1 VGHLKAVDRDAT
13 FSNNRMSYHFR
24 FSQTQHDESA
34 KFVVDSDTG
43 EVRLVGR
50 LDRERR
56 SNYILEAV
64 ATDSGLPVLSAVEQ
78 LVIRVLDVNDNDP
91 VFEFPTPRNHTV
103 TIRSLPPLGHQ
114 ITRVVARDPDAGRNG
129 RVIYRLPSTGDNVD
143 RKFEI
148 NQQNGGIS
156 INFRF
161 DHVRYA
167 EYRITVVAEDDGI
180 VSRSATAQLIIIVNR
195 SVSFPLP
202 AGSRDP
208 EVIHYSGAVVVVGGL
223 TLAALV
229 GLVVLILVAF
239 ARSRGDA
246 GHTRQG
252 LPESAVSNS
261 YFQTRRLYDVTPRCS
276 TVRFLCLH
284 NKKPSCY

>member
-1 VGHLKAVDRDAT
+1 
-13 FSNNRMSYHFR
+13 
-24 FSQTQHDESA
+24 
-34 KFVVDSDTG
+34 
-43 EVRLVGR
+43 
-50 LDRERR
+50 LDRERQ

-64 ATDSGLPVLSAVEQ
+64 AADSGLPVLSAVEQ

-91 VFEFPTPRNHTV
+91 VFEFPTPRNRTV
-103 TIRSLPPLGHQ
+103 TIRSPPPLRHQ
-114 ITRVVARDPDAGRNG
+114 ITRVVAHDPDAGRNG
-129 RVIYRLPSTGDNVD
+129 RVIYRLPSTGDNAD

-148 NQQNGGIS
+148 DQHTGVVSMNFRFD
-156 INFRF
+156 NFRF

-167 EYRITVVAEDDGI
+167 QYGITVVAEDDGI
-180 VSRSATAQLIIIVNR
+180 VSRSATAQLVVIVNR

-208 EVIHYSGAVVVVGGL
+208 EVVHYSGAMVVVGGL

-246 GHTRQG
+246 RRTLQALGSPR
-252 LPESAVSNS
+252 SAVSNS
-261 YFQTRRLYDVTPRCS
+261 YFQTQRLSDFTPRSS
-276 TVRFLCLH
+276 TVRYFLSFTDK
-284 NKKPSCY
+284 NTYRPTFV